1 MLNKRIASLLVSGM
15 VMVSMVG
22 CQSSKEQQL
31 EQRVQQLEQQLEEK
45 EEKDAE
51 NVTAGE
57 YLEQHKGDASAEID
71 TTKTGK
77 TRADGRKARYTAN
90 GVFVGYFTDAE
101 VKQLNK
107 GIAEAIDK
115 ELKKQQSTTKQDDNT
130 NSDVDD
136 RAEYEKEYQPKDHT
150 GEDED
155 YWKTDGDLPYTEP
168 APEEQDT
175 TTEENNNNYVEQEQQ
190 EPEQDYNDYEKPNKD
205 AVEFKREQN
214 KKQAEQHL
222 NNVTKYTNQS
232 VGNELAEPSNNV
244 EE

>member
-1 MLNKRIASLLVSGM
+1 MLRKRISTLALV
-15 VMVSMVG
+15 VMMGISVVG

-31 EQRVQQLEQQLEEK
+31 EQRVQQLEQQLEEQ

-107 GIAEAIDK
+107 GIQEALDK
-115 ELKKQQSTTKQDDNT
+115 EFKRQQNTTKQDDNT
-130 NSDVDD
+130 NS
-136 RAEYEKEYQPKDHT
+136 
-150 GEDED
+150 DED
-155 YWKTDGDLPYTEP
+155 YWKTDGDLPNGDYDDNDEPAIIEENDTRPECEKEYTPKVQEEEEPEPELPPYVEEGSAVTSDGNGNITITEP
-168 APEEQDT
+168 EV
-175 TTEENNNNYVEQEQQ
+175 TE
-190 EPEQDYNDYEKPNKD
+190 
-205 AVEFKREQN
+205 
-214 KKQAEQHL
+214 
-222 NNVTKYTNQS
+222 
-232 VGNELAEPSNNV
+232 
-244 EE
+244 

>member
-45 EEKDAE
+45 EEKDAK

-57 YLEQHKGDASAEID
+57 YLEQHKGDASAKID

-130 NSDVDD
+130 NSDIDD

-155 YWKTDGDLPYTEP
+155 YWKTDGDLPEEEQSKESNTSNNQDIKLNDEVNGETRYIG
-168 APEEQDT
+168 PEEAAELEKQ
-175 TTEENNNNYVEQEQQ
+175 VEQHNQQVEQQ
-190 EPEQDYNDYEKPNKD
+190 IQ
-205 AVEFKREQN
+205 
-214 KKQAEQHL
+214 
-222 NNVTKYTNQS
+222 QS
-232 VGNELAEPSNNV
+232 NESNIEPSNNV

>member
-155 YWKTDGDLPYTEP
+155 YWETDGDIPETEQ
-168 APEEQDT
+168 PEEQGTFNKNNTVHWIDET
-175 TTEENNNNYVEQEQQ
+175 NGTDEYISNDEAQERMDNIDKQNEQIQQQIEQSQNIESNIEE
-190 EPEQDYNDYEKPNKD
+190 
-205 AVEFKREQN
+205 
-214 KKQAEQHL
+214 
-222 NNVTKYTNQS
+222 
-232 VGNELAEPSNNV
+232 
-244 EE
+244 

>member
-1 MLNKRIASLLVSGM
+1 MLRKRISTLALV
-15 VMVSMVG
+15 VMMGISVVG
-22 CQSSKEQQL
+22 CQSSKEAEL
-31 EQRVQQLEQQLEEK
+31 ENRVQQLEQQLEEQ

-130 NSDVDD
+130 NSDVDERNNYKPAD
-136 RAEYEKEYQPKDHT
+136 NNY
-150 GEDED
+150 DED
-155 YWKTDGDLPYTEP
+155 YWKTDGDLPNGDYDDNDEPAIIEEQEDTRPECEKEYTPKVQEEEGEPELPPYVKENSKVTSDGNGNITITEP
-168 APEEQDT
+168 EV
-175 TTEENNNNYVEQEQQ
+175 TE
-190 EPEQDYNDYEKPNKD
+190 
-205 AVEFKREQN
+205 
-214 KKQAEQHL
+214 
-222 NNVTKYTNQS
+222 
-232 VGNELAEPSNNV
+232 
-244 EE
+244 